1 MKKLFVGID
10 IAKTKFDACIKNEMN
25 HIMMKAR
32 QYNSLKDDM
41 DRLISD
47 ILDLAE
53 NRSDVLIG
61 MEASGKYHKNLMH
74 YLIRKGFDVREFNPL
89 EVAAFR
95 KQRIR
100 KTKTDKIDAEVIT
113 DVLRWDMNTNTE
125 RYLNDEAYEKM
136 KEMSAVRN
144 RIVQRI
150 SQLKIDLR
158 LDLSTLCS
166 GYDSIF
172 PNNMCKTSIEI
183 LNKSI
188 KVTKL
193 FDITEEKILSIVESN
208 YQEKYDPKSIAK
220 KVKRSFDKS
229 TCPEHLKD
237 PVVYDI
243 KNILGQF
250 EILIKQK
257 KQMDKRIER
266 LVKESNPVSMSIPGL
281 GSITCATILGCLGNV
296 KRFRNDRAIIAYA
309 GLDPIIYQSGTSI
322 NKSGRISRRGNKYLR
337 TALIT
342 ASMIGIMKNPVLKK
356 RYNDLKSRGK
366 HHYICLIACAR
377 KLLQIIYSL
386 EKNGKRFYIPSN
398 LKIE

>member
-1 MKKLFVGID
+1 
-10 IAKTKFDACIKNEMN
+10 
-25 HIMMKAR
+25 MKAR
-32 QYNSLKDDM
+32 QYNNLKDDM

-74 YLIRKGFDVREFNPL
+74 YFIRKGFDVREFNPL

-113 DVLRWDMNTNTE
+113 DVLRWDMNTNNE

-158 LDLSTLCS
+158 LDLSTLCP

-172 PNNMCKTSIEI
+172 QNIIFKTSIEI
-183 LNKSI
+183 LNRSI

-208 YQEKYDPKSIAK
+208 YQEKYEPKSIPK
-220 KVKRSFDKS
+220 KVKKSFDES

-281 GSITCATILGCLGNV
+281 GSNTCATILGCLGNV

-337 TALIT
+337 TALIS

-356 RYNDLKSRGK
+356 RYKDLKS
-366 HHYICLIACAR
+366 
-377 KLLQIIYSL
+377 
-386 EKNGKRFYIPSN
+386 
-398 LKIE
+398 